1 MNGTKDAP
9 ITARPRLVS
18 RLFSAALVSLGVVFV
33 VYALTPQTVGETA
46 RRHVLNVF
54 QERYPDHIVSLRR
67 GYFDQNVGFVFEDL
81 RIIDPSR
88 VVHGAEDSELLRIE
102 RLTVEADLMPIRWSW
117 RIASED
123 APYFLTAYT
132 PALGYWTMGL
142 YFVELLP
149 MPNFGSVTP
158 RMEIRHLRL
167 QLVDDHWRIAR
178 CSPRFLRC

>member
-88 VVHGAEDSELLRIE
+88 VVHGAEDRSFYIE
-102 RLTVEADLMPIRWSW
+102 RLTVEADLDADQMVAGGLPLKTH
-117 RIASED
+117 RI
-123 APYFLTAYT
+123 LLMAYT
-132 PALGYWTMGL
+132 PAPATGRWDSTCLTVANAKLWLG
-142 YFVELLP
+142 
-149 MPNFGSVTP
+149 TP
-158 RMEIRHLRL
+158 RMEIRHLRS
-167 QLVDDHWRIAR
+167 VGG
-178 CSPRFLRC
+178 